1 MQGQSMHERDREDML
16 MTEGMAKFLLLQ
28 VNDALFPI
36 GGYSHSYGLE
46 TYIQK
51 GIVKDTDSAG
61 EFIQKRLQYNFL
73 YNEFLTVRL
82 AWEYARDENLKAIT
96 ELESIMEAGK
106 IPRETREASRK
117 LGARFVKTISGLSLT
132 FETKIF
138 ARYIE
143 SQRGKNTHHAV
154 AYGVFCEA
162 AGISEQDCLEHFLY
176 AQTSAMVTN
185 CVKTIPLSQTAGQ
198 KLLTETYKL
207 LEKMTEKVTEISRE
221 WLGLSGP
228 GFDLRC
234 MQHEALYSR
243 IYMS

>member
-1 MQGQSMHERDREDML
+1 
-16 MTEGMAKFLLLQ
+16 MTEGTAKFFLLQ

-51 GIVKDTDSAG
+51 GIVHDEDSAE
-61 EFIQKRLQYNFL
+61 EFIHKRLEYNFL
-73 YNEFLTVRL
+73 YNEFLAVRL
-82 AWEYARDENLKAIT
+82 GWEYAVSGDLTAISR
-96 ELESIMEAGK
+96 LEEIMEAGK

-117 LGARFVKTISGLSLT
+117 LGSRFIKTLSALEIPRENRVFEEYREARK
-132 FETKIF
+132 
-138 ARYIE
+138 
-143 SQRGKNTHHAV
+143 GKSVHHAV
-154 AYGVFCEA
+154 AYGVFCGA
-162 AGISEQDCLEHFLY
+162 AGITREEALEQFLY

-185 CVKTIPLSQTAGQ
+185 CVKTIPLSQSSGQ
-198 KLLTETYKL
+198 KLLSGCYPLLQKL
-207 LEKMTEKVTEISRE
+207 TREVKELGEE

-234 MQHEALYSR
+234 MQHEGLYSR

>member
-1 MQGQSMHERDREDML
+1 
-16 MTEGMAKFLLLQ
+16 MTEGTAKFFLLQ

-51 GIVKDTDSAG
+51 GIVHDEDSAE
-61 EFIQKRLQYNFL
+61 EFIHKRLEYNFL
-73 YNEFLTVRL
+73 YNEFLAVRL
-82 AWEYARDENLKAIT
+82 GWEYAVSGDLTAISR
-96 ELESIMEAGK
+96 LEEIMEAGK

-117 LGARFVKTISGLSLT
+117 LGSRFIKTLSALEIPRENRVFEEYREARK
-132 FETKIF
+132 
-138 ARYIE
+138 
-143 SQRGKNTHHAV
+143 GKSVYHAV
-154 AYGVFCEA
+154 AYGVFCGA
-162 AGISEQDCLEHFLY
+162 AGITREEALEHFLY

-185 CVKTIPLSQTAGQ
+185 CVKTIPLSQSSGQ
-198 KLLTETYKL
+198 KLLSGCYPLLQKL
-207 LEKMTEKVTEISRE
+207 TREVKELGEE

-234 MQHEALYSR
+234 MQHEGLYSR

>member
-1 MQGQSMHERDREDML
+1 
-16 MTEGMAKFLLLQ
+16 MTEGTAKFFLLQ

-51 GIVKDTDSAG
+51 GIVHDEDSAQK
-61 EFIQKRLQYNFL
+61 FIHKRLKYNFS
-73 YNEFLTVRL
+73 YNEFMAVRL
-82 AWEYARDENLKAIT
+82 AFEYALREDLEAISR
-96 ELESIMEAGK
+96 LEEIMEAGK

-117 LGARFVKTISGLSLT
+117 LGSRFIKTLSALELPVQNSIFDKYREARK
-132 FETKIF
+132 
-138 ARYIE
+138 
-143 SQRGKNTHHAV
+143 GKSVHHAV
-154 AYGVFCEA
+154 AYGVFCGA
-162 AGISEQDCLEHFLY
+162 AGIAENEALEHFIY

-185 CVKTIPLSQTAGQ
+185 CVKTIPLSQSSGQ
-198 KLLTETYKL
+198 KLLSGCYPL
-207 LEKMTEKVTEISRE
+207 LQELTEKVTELGEE

-234 MQHEALYSR
+234 MQHEGLYSR

>member
-1 MQGQSMHERDREDML
+1 
-16 MTEGMAKFLLLQ
+16 MTEGTAKFFLLQ

-51 GIVKDTDSAG
+51 GLVHDEDSAE
-61 EFIQKRLQYNFL
+61 EFIHRRLEYNFL
-73 YNEFLTVRL
+73 YNEFLAVRFG
-82 AWEYARDENLKAIT
+82 WEYAVSGDLTAISR
-96 ELESIMEAGK
+96 LEEIMEAGK

-117 LGARFVKTISGLSLT
+117 LGSRFIKTLSALEIPRENRVFEEYREARK
-132 FETKIF
+132 
-138 ARYIE
+138 
-143 SQRGKNTHHAV
+143 GKSVHHAV
-154 AYGVFCEA
+154 AYGVFCGA
-162 AGISEQDCLEHFLY
+162 AGITREEALEHFLY

-185 CVKTIPLSQTAGQ
+185 CVKTIPLSQSSGQ
-198 KLLTETYKL
+198 KLLSGCYPL
-207 LEKMTEKVTEISRE
+207 LQKMTEKVTELGEE

-234 MQHEALYSR
+234 MQHEGLYSR

>member
-1 MQGQSMHERDREDML
+1 
-16 MTEGMAKFLLLQ
+16 MTEGTAKFFLLQ

-51 GIVKDTDSAG
+51 GIVHDEDSAE
-61 EFIQKRLQYNFL
+61 EFIHKRLEYNFL
-73 YNEFLTVRL
+73 YNEFLAVRL
-82 AWEYARDENLKAIT
+82 GWEYAVSGDLTAISR
-96 ELESIMEAGK
+96 LEEIMEAGK

-117 LGARFVKTISGLSLT
+117 LGSRFIKTLSALEIPRENRVFEEYREARK
-132 FETKIF
+132 
-138 ARYIE
+138 
-143 SQRGKNTHHAV
+143 GKSVHHAV
-154 AYGVFCEA
+154 AYGVFCGV
-162 AGISEQDCLEHFLY
+162 AGITREEALEHFLY

-185 CVKTIPLSQTAGQ
+185 CVKTIPLSQSSGQ
-198 KLLTETYKL
+198 KLLSGCYPLLQKL
-207 LEKMTEKVTEISRE
+207 TREVKELGEE

-234 MQHEALYSR
+234 MQHEGLYSR

>member
-1 MQGQSMHERDREDML
+1 
-16 MTEGMAKFLLLQ
+16 MTEGTAKFFLLQ

-51 GIVKDTDSAG
+51 VIVHDEDSAE
-61 EFIQKRLQYNFL
+61 EFIHKRLEYNFL
-73 YNEFLTVRL
+73 YNEFLAVRL
-82 AWEYARDENLKAIT
+82 GWEYAVSGDLTAISR
-96 ELESIMEAGK
+96 LEEIMEAGK

-117 LGARFVKTISGLSLT
+117 LGSRFIKTLSALEIPRENRVFEEYREARK
-132 FETKIF
+132 
-138 ARYIE
+138 
-143 SQRGKNTHHAV
+143 GKSVHHAV
-154 AYGVFCEA
+154 AYGVFCGA
-162 AGISEQDCLEHFLY
+162 AGITREEALEHFLY

-185 CVKTIPLSQTAGQ
+185 CVKTIPLSQSSGQ
-198 KLLTETYKL
+198 KLLSGCYPLLQKL
-207 LEKMTEKVTEISRE
+207 TREVKELGEE

-234 MQHEALYSR
+234 MQHEGLYSR

>member
-1 MQGQSMHERDREDML
+1 
-16 MTEGMAKFLLLQ
+16 MTEGTAKFFLLQ

-51 GIVKDTDSAG
+51 GIVHDEDSAE
-61 EFIQKRLQYNFL
+61 EFIHKRLEYNFL
-73 YNEFLTVRL
+73 YNEFLAVRL
-82 AWEYARDENLKAIT
+82 GWEYAVSGDLTAISR
-96 ELESIMEAGK
+96 LEEIMKAGK

-117 LGARFVKTISGLSLT
+117 LGSRFIKTLSALEIPRENRVFEEYREARK
-132 FETKIF
+132 
-138 ARYIE
+138 
-143 SQRGKNTHHAV
+143 GKSVHHAV
-154 AYGVFCEA
+154 AYGVFCGA
-162 AGISEQDCLEHFLY
+162 AGITREEALEHFLY

-185 CVKTIPLSQTAGQ
+185 CVKTIPLSQSSGQ
-198 KLLTETYKL
+198 KLLSGCYPLLQKL
-207 LEKMTEKVTEISRE
+207 TREVKELGEE

-234 MQHEALYSR
+234 MQHEGLYSR

>member
-1 MQGQSMHERDREDML
+1 
-16 MTEGMAKFLLLQ
+16 MTEGTAKFFLLQ

-51 GIVKDTDSAG
+51 GIVHDEDSAE
-61 EFIQKRLQYNFL
+61 EFIHKRLEYNFL
-73 YNEFLTVRL
+73 YNEFLAVRL
-82 AWEYARDENLKAIT
+82 GWEYAVSGDLTAISR
-96 ELESIMEAGK
+96 LEEIMEAGK

-117 LGARFVKTISGLSLT
+117 LGSRFIKTLSALEIPRENRVFEEYREARK
-132 FETKIF
+132 
-138 ARYIE
+138 
-143 SQRGKNTHHAV
+143 GKSVHHAV
-154 AYGVFCEA
+154 AYGVFCGA
-162 AGISEQDCLEHFLY
+162 AGITREEALEHFLY

-185 CVKTIPLSQTAGQ
+185 CVKTIPLSQSSGQ
-198 KLLTETYKL
+198 KLLSGCYPLLQKL
-207 LEKMTEKVTEISRE
+207 TREVKELREE

-234 MQHEALYSR
+234 MQHEGLYSR

>member
-1 MQGQSMHERDREDML
+1 
-16 MTEGMAKFLLLQ
+16 MTEGTAKFFLLQ

-51 GIVKDTDSAG
+51 GIVHDEDSAE
-61 EFIQKRLQYNFL
+61 EFIHRRLEYNFL
-73 YNEFLTVRL
+73 YNEFLAVRL
-82 AWEYARDENLKAIT
+82 GWEYAVRGDLTAISR
-96 ELESIMEAGK
+96 LEEIMEAGK

-117 LGARFVKTISGLSLT
+117 LGSRFIKTLSALEIPRENRVFEEYREARK
-132 FETKIF
+132 
-138 ARYIE
+138 
-143 SQRGKNTHHAV
+143 GKSVHHAV
-154 AYGVFCEA
+154 AYGVFCGA
-162 AGISEQDCLEHFLY
+162 AGITREEALEHFLY

-185 CVKTIPLSQTAGQ
+185 CVKTIPLSQSSGQ
-198 KLLTETYKL
+198 KLLSGCYPLLQKL
-207 LEKMTEKVTEISRE
+207 TREVKELGEE

-234 MQHEALYSR
+234 MQHEGLYSR